1 MMLKQVR
8 WERPDDGRMK
18 LNTDG
23 AASVSLG
30 LAGAG
35 GVIRDDRG
43 NWVVGFSRK
52 IGKTNS
58 FVAEIWA
65 LRDGLFLCNQ
75 MNLSA
80 LIIEL
85 DAKALVDALNN
96 PSYANSVISPLFD
109 DCRQLASRISRLCI
123 RHIYCKANKCAERL
137 ASLGLHQSLD
147 FVIHSC
153 PPVDIL
159 ASFEADCQ
167 GLYSNKLCPEFFSF
181 CLVVFNDI
189 PGYQKKMLHLVK
201 MKRYSW

>member
-35 GVIRDDRG
+35 GVIIDDRG

-96 PSYANSVISPLFD
+96 PSYI
-109 DCRQLASRISRLCI
+109 C
-123 RHIYCKANKCAERL
+123 
-137 ASLGLHQSLD
+137 
-147 FVIHSC
+147 
-153 PPVDIL
+153 
-159 ASFEADCQ
+159 
-167 GLYSNKLCPEFFSF
+167 
-181 CLVVFNDI
+181 
-189 PGYQKKMLHLVK
+189 
-201 MKRYSW
+201 